1 MGGGGTSTNTVQ
13 NSAPWAPQQPAIE
26 QGLNQAGLNLF
37 AQQQSGPYQGN
48 FVAGGNP
55 ADTQSENI
63 ATGYAGGTGAQLQNQ
78 TGAAASALLNP
89 NSATNYTNTA
99 QGIANNGI
107 GPQNSALMNVL
118 QGYGTGATTTA
129 GATPALSGA
138 LNTAAVNG
146 ANSLNGFTSGLGN
159 AASTAG
165 QSVGSA
171 MSGVDSAAQQY
182 ANSPQLQAA
191 LASTNAQI
199 GQTLN
204 EQTLPGLNQQAAMG
218 GSLNSSRAGMAEG
231 MANEGAGIAE
241 GNADASL
248 ENNALNA
255 GLSTA
260 SGLYSGDLAQATTAN
275 TEGLTAENSL
285 SNNVSSNQ
293 TALNLANTSNQLSAA
308 NSGISQGINYGAQQ
322 ANAQLAGNAQV
333 MGGLT
338 TGAGL
343 ASNAGSQ
350 AANNAGL
357 AASAGALQTTT
368 DQDALNNQLDQWNM
382 QNQYQTG
389 ILNNFMAVAG
399 TPLGVSGSTS
409 GETQSTGPGFA
420 GDVGAVAGAAGLYNN
435 LTNATGTSPI
445 VSGLSNLGLSS
456 IGTSGITTAA
466 GDAGQAAAWGAAT
479 GAADPSI
486 AGQLSAGLF
495 SAG

>member
-1 MGGGGTSTNTVQ
+1 MGGGGTNTVQ
-13 NSAPWAPQQPAIE
+13 NNNSTPWAAQVPSIMM
-26 QGLNQAGLNLF
+26 GLQNAQNNYTTAQA
-37 AQQQSGPYQGN
+37 AGPYQGN

-63 ATGYAGGTGAQLQNQ
+63 ATGYAGGQGAQLQAQ
-78 TGAAASALLNP
+78 TGNTAGALMDP
-89 NSATNYTNTA
+89 NSAANYTNTA
-99 QGIANNGI
+99 QGIADNGI
-107 GPQNSALMNVL
+107 GPQNSALMNTL
-118 QGYGTGATTTA
+118 QGYGTGATTTQ
-129 GATPALSGA
+129 GATPALSSA
-138 LNTAAVNG
+138 LNNSAVNG
-146 ANSLNGFTSGLGN
+146 ANSLNSFTSGLQG
-159 AASTAG
+159 AAATAG

-171 MSGVDSAAQQY
+171 MSGVDTAAQQY

-191 LASTNAQI
+191 LTSTNAQI

-204 EQTLPGLNQQAAMG
+204 ESTLPGLNQQAAMG

-260 SGLYSGDLAQATTAN
+260 AGLYSGDLSQAAVAN

-285 SNNVSSNQ
+285 TNNVASNQ
-293 TALNLANTSNQLSAA
+293 TALNLANTSNELSAA
-308 NSGISQGINYGAQQ
+308 NAGISQGINYGSAQ
-322 ANAQLAGNAQV
+322 ANAQLAGNSQV
-333 MGGLT
+333 LGGLT
-338 TGAGL
+338 TGANL
-343 ASNAGSQ
+343 ASSAGSQ

-368 DQDALNNQLDQWNM
+368 DQDALSNQLDQWNM

-389 ILNNFMAVAG
+389 ILNNYMGVAG

-409 GETQSTGPGFA
+409 GATQSTGPGLA

-435 LTNATGTSPI
+435 LTNAAGVSPI
-445 VSGLSNLGLSS
+445 ASGLSNLGLSS
-456 IGTSGITTAA
+456 IGAGGITTAA
-466 GDAGQAAAWGAAT
+466 GDASQAAAWGSAVGAT
-479 GAADPSI
+479 DPTT
-486 AGQLSAGLF
+486 AGMLSAGLF
-495 SAG
+495 SAS